1 MLVIHDDGDTLD
13 VLTRAFED
21 AGCDVVTA
29 ISLRRAQMQLGTDL
43 PLDVVVAPW
52 DAARKV
58 GGDVYRWVLEKRYD
72 LRDVFVFLGADTPA
86 GFDELVAGRCLLVPL
101 TRISEIVPIALATI
115 TRREQLATRRSQP
128 KMMAVATPRPRLLVI
143 DDDPL
148 LVEAMADL
156 LTEAGYAVSTCDSG
170 NDAIAL
176 LGREDFDALLVEWH
190 MLNGSGADVFR
201 WVREHK
207 QGLTERVVFLSDSE
221 SDDASSVAPDA
232 PMIRKGQDSHALIA
246 VLREIVRD
254 PANDAG

>member
-1 MLVIHDDGDTLD
+1 MIHDDGDTLD

-58 GGDVYRWVLEKRYD
+58 GGDVYRWVLDKRYD

-101 TRISEIVPIALATI
+101 ARISEIVPIALATI
-115 TRREQLATRRSQP
+115 TRREQLATRRSQ
-128 KMMAVATPRPRLLVI
+128 KIEVITAPRPRLLVI

-156 LTEAGYAVSTCDSG
+156 LTEAGYAVSTSDSG
-170 NDAIAL
+170 NDAMAL

-201 WVREHK
+201 WLREHK
-207 QGLTERVVFLSDSE
+207 PRLTERVVFLSDSE
-221 SDDASSVAPDA
+221 SDDATAVAPDA

-254 PANDAG
+254 PATSAG